1 MNANEKNEINP
12 QLARSIGAHSVLIT
26 GQGEMAVPAAKTL
39 AEEGITSFTLM
50 SFFDDYQ
57 ETTESQMIRVIR
69 EAGYGASI
77 RIIQASRHDLE
88 HYLFPQETDLVLDC
102 LDNDDSHGALEQSC
116 RSQGLPIVM
125 AESNGNS
132 LQVALIDPH
141 AKSLSLLFQTIPSP
155 APFHPA
161 AKDLLELA
169 AQEAGQL
176 ARSVL
181 IGEPHFYDAS
191 RTIYDKSTKVI
202 SQEPLTLAIPRYP
215 RMIMVGSDRR
225 KQSKSTLCLALARQ
239 LIEQGRPVRVL
250 KVSHEVPGTKT
261 AFLEESRDEEKPRI
275 RSFFQAGCERV
286 ARLIASEAN
295 MEDALSFFLKDFYE
309 TMDRNGVLLVESS
322 TSRRFTQP
330 RFFVHLTAPEG
341 HVKTSAIL
349 TRRFADRII
358 ESPFTEQDVT
368 HIVDQVN
375 SLMTE

>member
-1 MNANEKNEINP
+1 MSANEKNEKNT
-12 QLARSIGAHSVLIT
+12 QLASSLGAHSVLIA
-26 GQGEMAVPAAKTL
+26 GQGEMAVPVAKTL
-39 AEEGITSFTLM
+39 AEQGIMSFTLM
-50 SFFDDYQ
+50 SFFDEYQ

-69 EAGYGASI
+69 EAGYDASI
-77 RIIQASRHDLE
+77 RIVQASRHDLE
-88 HYLFPQETDLVLDC
+88 HYLFPQETDLILDC
-102 LDNDDSHGALEQSC
+102 LDNVDSHSALEQSC
-116 RSQGLPIVM
+116 RLQGLPMVM
-125 AESNGNS
+125 AESNGDS

-141 AKSLSLLFQTIPSP
+141 AKSLSLLFQTIQSP
-155 APFHPA
+155 AAYQPA
-161 AKDLLELA
+161 PKDLLELA

-191 RTIYDKSTKVI
+191 RSIYDKSTKVI
-202 SQEPLTLAIPRYP
+202 THEPLALAIPQYP

-239 LIEQGRPVRVL
+239 LIKQGRPVRVL

-261 AFLEESRDEEKPRI
+261 SFLEESRDEEKPRI

-286 ARLIASEAN
+286 ARLVASEAN
-295 MEDALSFFLKDFYE
+295 MEEALSFFLKDFYE

-358 ESPFTEQDVT
+358 ESPFTEQDVK

>member
-1 MNANEKNEINP
+1 MSANEKNEKNT
-12 QLARSIGAHSVLIT
+12 QLASSLGAHSVLIA
-26 GQGEMAVPAAKTL
+26 GQGEMAVPVAKTM
-39 AEEGITSFTLM
+39 AEQGIMSFTLM
-50 SFFDDYQ
+50 SFFDEYQ
-57 ETTESQMIRVIR
+57 ETTESQMIRAIR
-69 EAGYGASI
+69 DAGYDASI
-77 RIIQASRHDLE
+77 RIVQASRHDLE
-88 HYLFPQETDLVLDC
+88 HYLFPQETDLILDC
-102 LDNDDSHGALEQSC
+102 LDNNDSHSALEQSC
-116 RSQGLPIVM
+116 RLQGLPIVM
-125 AESNGNS
+125 AESNGDS

-141 AKSLSLLFQTIPSP
+141 AKGLSLLFQTIQSP
-155 APFHPA
+155 AAYQPA
-161 AKDLLELA
+161 PKDLLELA

-191 RTIYDKSTKVI
+191 RSIYDKSTKVI
-202 SQEPLTLAIPRYP
+202 THEPLALAIPQYP

-239 LIEQGRPVRVL
+239 LIKQGRPVRVL
-250 KVSHEVPGTKT
+250 KVSHEVPGTET
-261 AFLEESRDEEKPRI
+261 SFLEESRDEEKPRI

-286 ARLIASEAN
+286 ARLVASEAN
-295 MEDALSFFLKDFYE
+295 MEEALSFFLKDFYE

-358 ESPFTEQDVT
+358 ESPFTEQDVK